1 MRLSELARI
10 SKSEP
15 PKSGNGY
22 LASGAIVGGL
32 GAKSIYDAGKLP
44 QWSNEN
50 IARARGEFQR
60 ATNEA
65 KNADAKYQ
73 KLRQTPL
80 KNISQRKPGK
90 KGLTSHIDR
99 VNPLGRAK
107 KEKADALVNARTMH
121 TRLERAKQI
130 GTQIPARQAQMRV
143 VGAGLT
149 AAGVGLGLIGAKK
162 KAGVE

>member
-22 LASGAIVGGL
+22 LASGAVVGGL

-50 IARARGEFQR
+50 I
-60 ATNEA
+60 
-65 KNADAKYQ
+65 ADAKYQ

-90 KGLTSHIDR
+90 KGLSSHIDR

-143 VGAGLT
+143 VGAGL
-149 AAGVGLGLIGAKK
+149 IGAKK